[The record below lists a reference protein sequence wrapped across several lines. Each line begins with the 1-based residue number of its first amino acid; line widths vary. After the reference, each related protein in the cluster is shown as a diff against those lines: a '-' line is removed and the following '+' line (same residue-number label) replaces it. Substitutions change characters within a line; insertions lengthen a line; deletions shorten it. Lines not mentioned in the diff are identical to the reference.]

1 LTDNKAGMKSL
12 VKHLVEDHNYKRIMF
27 VTGPENNCEAM
38 ERYEGYLEVL
48 KENNI
53 PVDENIIFNG
63 NFNSHTGYR
72 IMKEVILNDIRYD
85 AAVFSNDDMALGA
98 LKAIDDLSQKHEIDI
113 SKRSIICGFD
123 DVTNAKLTSPPL
135 TTVSQPFEDICEGA
149 VKVLLDKIDGKETED
164 IIKYPAALVK
174 RQSCGCKKDTVL
186 DEISNKYLRLI
197 PRSIFSMGVK
207 TYNLNEIYER
217 ITREF
222 KRCRFRNC
230 FISTYYEGTITYD
243 DTFLFKE
250 TFEVPKK
257 SILLYAFKDGERV
270 EIKEDEKVFDT
281 KRLVPESFIPKD
293 RRFYYLINPL
303 YFEEDNFGFLC
314 FELVNDDII
323 HFESLWAQ
331 ISNILNGALILM
343 EKDKIKK

>member
-1 LTDNKAGMKSL
+1 MTDNKAGMKSL

-85 AAVFSNDDMALGA
+85 AAVFLNDDMALGA
-98 LKAIDDLSQKHEIDI
+98 LKAIDDLSQKHEI
-113 SKRSIICGFD
+113 
-123 DVTNAKLTSPPL
+123 
-135 TTVSQPFEDICEGA
+135 
-149 VKVLLDKIDGKETED
+149 
-164 IIKYPAALVK
+164 
-174 RQSCGCKKDTVL
+174 
-186 DEISNKYLRLI
+186 
-197 PRSIFSMGVK
+197 
-207 TYNLNEIYER
+207 
-217 ITREF
+217 
-222 KRCRFRNC
+222 
-230 FISTYYEGTITYD
+230 

>member
-1 LTDNKAGMKSL
+1 MKSL

-174 RQSCGCKKDTVL
+174 RQSFGCKKDTVL

-207 TYNLNEIYER
+207 TYNLNEIPGNLKDADSE
-217 ITREF
+217 TAL
-222 KRCRFRNC
+222 
-230 FISTYYEGTITYD
+230 
-243 DTFLFKE
+243 FLHTMRVQLPMMILFYL
-250 TFEVPKK
+250 KK
-257 SILLYAFKDGERV
+257 PLKFLKSLFFYMLSKT
-270 EIKEDEKVFDT
+270 EKGW
-281 KRLVPESFIPKD
+281 K
-293 RRFYYLINPL
+293 
-303 YFEEDNFGFLC
+303 
-314 FELVNDDII
+314 
-323 HFESLWAQ
+323 
-331 ISNILNGALILM
+331 
-343 EKDKIKK
+343 